1 MVRLQAILDHP
12 RLHLRHVAGPADFE
26 RTVTGAHSSEQLD
39 PTPFLNGGELLM
51 LDGLVLP
58 HDHQEMNDYIRRLAD
73 RGVCAVAF
81 GVATYPPFHPE
92 VPAELVA
99 AANVIGMPLFEIR
112 PDTPFLAVTQ
122 AVFTFIN
129 EENFATTKQLAAA
142 QQRLAAAAAKPD
154 PLTEI
159 AHTLGELAGLGATVC
174 DVKAHPLT
182 RNPDEADLSV
192 AARYAER
199 LRTHGLNVSATEE
212 GPGRRRFL
220 QPLGTGALRGAVVYS
235 VALADAEAPLP
246 RDIMAFAT
254 TLLSIELERRHAVR
268 VLERRPGDQAVRR
281 LLTAMPPAR
290 AAQLVE
296 SVGIRS
302 ERVQAVAVAH
312 TDRAGHLVDDLDNAL
327 PNVLLCP
334 YRVDELVLLIPAGD
348 TYTLDTLKTVLDRRP
363 AGVGGS
369 VAPHHFA
376 ASLRQAR
383 QAAEVSATTGGGVV
397 NAMELGSIRVLL
409 QLGPPDSLR
418 AFASGVLGPIETG
431 ARPDEAA
438 TLLVSLR
445 CFLEADAIHD
455 RAAATAGIHRH
466 TLRKHLRRIEEL
478 TGRSMEAT
486 RDRAELWLAMQAR
499 DLSATRADQ

>member
-12 RLHLRHVAGPADFE
+12 GLHLRHVAGPPGFE

-51 LDGLVLP
+51 LDGLILP
-58 HDHQEMNDYIRRLAD
+58 RDDRQMSDYIQRLTD
-73 RGVCAVAF
+73 KGICAVAF
-81 GVATYPPFHPE
+81 GVAPHPPFHPS
-92 VPAELVA
+92 VPQELVA
-99 AANVIGMPLFEIR
+99 AANSIGMPLFEIGS
-112 PDTPFLAVTQ
+112 DTPFLAVTQ
-122 AVFTFIN
+122 AVFSFIS
-129 EENFATTKQLAAA
+129 EEDFAATRRLAAA

-154 PLTEI
+154 PLSQI
-159 AHTLGELAGLGATVC
+159 AVVLGELAGLGATVC
-174 DVKAHPLT
+174 DVKAQPLT
-182 RNPDEADLSV
+182 RNPNDADLSM

-199 LRTHGLNVSATEE
+199 LRSHGLNVSATEDA
-212 GPGRRRFL
+212 PGQRRFL
-220 QPLGTGALRGAVVYS
+220 QPLGTGALRGAVVYR
-235 VALADAEAPLP
+235 VALADADAPLP

-302 ERVQAVAVAH
+302 ERVQAVAVAYP
-312 TDRAGHLVDDLDNAL
+312 DRAGHLIDDLDNAL

-334 YRVDELVLLIPAGD
+334 YRDKELILLIPAGD
-348 TYTLDTLKTVLDRRP
+348 TYTLDILKAVLDSRP

-369 VAPHHFA
+369 VAPHDFA

-397 NAMELGSIRVLL
+397 NAMDLGSIRVLL
-409 QLGPPDSLR
+409 HLGPPDTLR
-418 AFASGVLGPIETG
+418 AFADAVLGPIETG
-431 ARPDEAA
+431 ARLDEAA

-445 CFLEADAIHD
+445 CYLEADAIHD
-455 RAAATAGIHRH
+455 RAAAAAGVHRH

-478 TGRSMEAT
+478 TSRSVDAT
-486 RDRAELWLAMQAR
+486 HDRAELWMALQAR
-499 DLSATRADQ
+499 DLSAARTD